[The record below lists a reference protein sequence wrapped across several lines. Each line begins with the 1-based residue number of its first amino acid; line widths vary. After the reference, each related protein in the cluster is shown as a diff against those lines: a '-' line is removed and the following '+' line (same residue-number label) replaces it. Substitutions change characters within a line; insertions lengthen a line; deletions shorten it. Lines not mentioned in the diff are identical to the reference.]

1 MIKLFLETDETLKFI
16 TDSFKNWNVCNK
28 DVDTYPFAIQFV
40 PEYHKT
46 EERCNKDVD
55 TCPLVILFVISTT
68 Q

>member
-1 MIKLFLETDETLKFI
+1 MFDKVISRKW
-16 TDSFKNWNVCNK
+16 WNVYNK

-46 EERCNKDVD
+46 EERCNKDVG
-55 TCPLVILFVISTT
+55 TCPLVILFVINTT